1 MWTTYGCVTTTCS
14 DATTI
19 RLPGQAIP
27 RIPPPLGVSG
37 LSGSRAA
44 TCGQNARTSPIGH
57 NATVK
62 KTSAALMAVPLA
74 ASLLL
79 AACGGDAKPGASSSS
94 TSTSS
99 PTTTAPPTVS
109 PTTDPNIPL
118 AARAHTP
125 AGAEAFVR
133 YFFERLN
140 IAWTGP
146 SAGILSPLCQ
156 PSAIACAAN
165 EKTATRL
172 VSEGH
177 RYDGNPV
184 TVKVIAALGST
195 SKNRIDVLAN
205 VVQERRSE
213 IDGAGKKYI
222 TDKRKK
228 LRVDFELLYTGHAWS
243 VATIKIMQ

>member
-27 RIPPPLGVSG
+27 RIPHPLGVSG

-62 KTSAALMAVPLA
+62 KTSAALMAVPVA

-79 AACGGDAKPGASSSS
+79 AACGGDAKPGASASS

-125 AGAEAFVR
+125 AGAAAFTK
-133 YFFERLN
+133 YFFAQLN
-140 IAWTGP
+140 VAFGQPKTG
-146 SAGILSPLCQ
+146 
-156 PSAIACAAN
+156 
-165 EKTATRL
+165 L
-172 VSEGH
+172 VSALSDPTCKTCLALEGTAADLTSKRQH
-177 RYDGNPV
+177 YRGDAFALERVGSIGESEVLVVGTQPPGAVVDINGSVVKSRTEAQPIKFSV
-184 TVKVIAALGST
+184 TVSWFSQGW
-195 SKNRIDVLAN
+195 RI
-205 VVQERRSE
+205 RE
-213 IDGAGKKYI
+213 I
-222 TDKRKK
+222 
-228 LRVDFELLYTGHAWS
+228 RVM
-243 VATIKIMQ
+243 K

>member
-1 MWTTYGCVTTTCS
+1 
-14 DATTI
+14 
-19 RLPGQAIP
+19 
-27 RIPPPLGVSG
+27 
-37 LSGSRAA
+37 
-44 TCGQNARTSPIGH
+44 
-57 NATVK
+57 
-62 KTSAALMAVPLA
+62 MAVPLA

-79 AACGGDAKPGASSSS
+79 AACGGDAKPGASPSS

-99 PTTTAPPTVS
+99 PTTTAPPTDS
-109 PTTDPNIPL
+109 PTTNPNIPV

-140 IAWTGP
+140 VAWTAP

-195 SKNRIDVLAN
+195 STNRFAVLAN

-213 IDGAGKKYI
+213 IDATGKTYV
-222 TDKRKK
+222 TDDRKD
-228 LRVDFELLYTGHAWS
+228 LRLSFELLYTGQAWS
-243 VATIKIMQ
+243 VASTKIMK